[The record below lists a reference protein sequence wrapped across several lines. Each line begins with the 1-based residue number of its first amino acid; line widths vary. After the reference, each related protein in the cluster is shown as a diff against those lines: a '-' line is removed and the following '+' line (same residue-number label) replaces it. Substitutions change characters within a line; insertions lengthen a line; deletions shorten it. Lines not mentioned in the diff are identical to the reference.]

1 MNITTL
7 TTGSILLVGLSTNGI
22 LAANPQKQQKPNL
35 IYVFA
40 DQLRS
45 QALSINGDPNVKD
58 PNIKAFANEA
68 INIHNT
74 FSCVPVST
82 PYRASMMTGQ
92 YALTNGV
99 FVNDVQLNP
108 KANTIGKIYKKA
120 GYETG
125 YIGKWHIN
133 GHGRSSYIKPE
144 WRQGFDYFKVLEC
157 THNYMHSAYYDN
169 NDTNKKYWKGYD
181 AIAETKDAISYIK
194 SKANKSKPFVLFLSW
209 GSPHNPYDQ
218 QPQKYKDIYKNM
230 KLKLRK
236 NVPIEK
242 RDQAIKWLK
251 GYYAHISALDDCIGM
266 LRNAVKDLGIDENTI
281 FVFTSDHGDQLMSH
295 ALKAKQ
301 KPYDE
306 SICVPFLIRYP
317 NKLGEKGKR
326 SEMILSTPDILPTLL
341 GLSDIKVPKTIE
353 GKDLSKILMGKK
365 KDDTKAALIECIQPF
380 GEWRKSTGGKEYRG
394 LRTRRYT
401 YVKSLNGPWLLYDNI
416 KDPYQLNN
424 LVNKTEYD
432 SIQKQLDKELMKL
445 LKKQGDE
452 FKPGLY
458 YINKWGYK
466 IDKNGTVP
474 YH

>member
-1 MNITTL
+1 
-7 TTGSILLVGLSTNGI
+7 
-22 LAANPQKQQKPNL
+22 
-35 IYVFA
+35 
-40 DQLRS
+40 
-45 QALSINGDPNVKD
+45 
-58 PNIKAFANEA
+58 
-68 INIHNT
+68 
-74 FSCVPVST
+74 
-82 PYRASMMTGQ
+82 MMTGQ

-218 QPQKYKDIYKNM
+218 QPQKYKDIYKNI

>member
-74 FSCVPVST
+74 FSCVPVSA

-218 QPQKYKDIYKNM
+218 QPQKYKDIYKNI